1 MSSHIPAPTGS
12 PSPSASQ
19 QLDPAALLAEVQR
32 LGAEIQRL
40 NAFANA
46 QQQRPSSA
54 SSSSGASRIDL
65 PKISSP
71 SKFAGQMGNTVD
83 DWIKEIWQQY
93 NYYGAA
99 KFPDDPT
106 LIRFAIAHLTGA
118 ALQWWTSLAD
128 SASIV
133 TWIEF
138 QSRLHGRFRPV
149 QAAMFARQ
157 KLGQLR
163 MRAQHKV
170 AAYVHV
176 FLTVLNPIAD
186 MGDSDQVHHFVNGLL
201 PAIAQKVWPFHPK
214 TLKEAID
221 QAITQEA
228 MLDFG
233 RAAVHGSGI
242 PYSMATGHAG
252 SHGAGHTTSTS
263 VPMELSNIEA
273 EIDSFV
279 AVDAP
284 PSSSAADRG
293 LETLASALASMDQ
306 RLNALSSGGGNTGSG
321 TSFRRAPRIPGL
333 TAEKIKE
340 YRAKE
345 LCFKCG
351 QKGHMKNECTKKN

>member
-1 MSSHIPAPTGS
+1 MSSHTSAPSSSSSSSPPA
-12 PSPSASQ
+12 
-19 QLDPAALLAEVQR
+19 LDPAALLAEVQR

-46 QQQRPSSA
+46 QQQRPSS
-54 SSSSGASRIDL
+54 SSSSSSAARVDL

-128 SASIV
+128 AATIV

-138 QSRLHGRFRPV
+138 QARLHSRFRPV

-170 AAYVHV
+170 SAYVNV

-233 RAAVHGSGI
+233 RAAVNGV
-242 PYSMATGHAG
+242 PYSMNTGGQSG
-252 SHGAGHTTSTS
+252 SHVRSSGHTTSA
-263 VPMELSNIEA
+263 PMEISNIEA
-273 EIDSFV
+273 EIDSFITM
-279 AVDAP
+279 DAP
-284 PSSSAADRG
+284 PSSLAAADRG

-306 RLNALSSGGGNTGSG
+306 RLNALSSGGGGQG
-321 TSFRRAPRIPGL
+321 SFRRAPRIPGL
-333 TAEKIKE
+333 TPEKIKE

-351 QKGHMKNECTKKN
+351 QKGHMKNECPKRN

>member
-1 MSSHIPAPTGS
+1 MSSHTSAPTGS
-12 PSPSASQ
+12 SSPPA
-19 QLDPAALLAEVQR
+19 LDPSALLAEVQR
-32 LGAEIQRL
+32 LGAEIHRL

-54 SSSSGASRIDL
+54 SSSSGAPRIDL
-65 PKISSP
+65 PKIASP

-83 DWIKEIWQQY
+83 DWIKEIWQQF

-128 SASIV
+128 ASTIV

-138 QSRLHGRFRPV
+138 QARLHSRFRPV

-170 AAYVHV
+170 SAYVNV

-233 RAAVHGSGI
+233 RAAVNGV
-242 PYSMATGHAG
+242 PYSMSTGGQSG
-252 SHGAGHTTSTS
+252 SHVRSSGHTTSA
-263 VPMELSNIEA
+263 PMEIASIEA

-279 AVDAP
+279 MMDAP

-293 LETLASALASMDQ
+293 FETLASALASMDQ
-306 RLNALSSGGGNTGSG
+306 RLNALTSQTGTGASGGQG
-321 TSFRRAPRIPGL
+321 SFRRAPRIPGL
-333 TAEKIKE
+333 TPEKIKE

-351 QKGHMKNECTKKN
+351 QKGHMKNECPKRN